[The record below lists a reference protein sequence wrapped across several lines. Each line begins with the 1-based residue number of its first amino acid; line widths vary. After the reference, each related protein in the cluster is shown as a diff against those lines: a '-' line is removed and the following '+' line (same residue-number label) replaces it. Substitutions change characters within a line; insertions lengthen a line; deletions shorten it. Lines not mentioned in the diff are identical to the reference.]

1 MAYLPMSLL
10 LYLPI
15 IIPKYVKDALH
26 RAKTKKKKK

>member
-1 MAYLPMSLL
+1 MAYLPISLL

-26 RAKTKKKKK
+26 RAKTMLAKK